1 MYKAL
6 IDRDSLVD
14 PMVLSDYEIL
24 STYEEKWEGDEPE
37 VLHISKVII
46 PEGKVSGLIKIL
58 SSHGLQEGWFA
69 LVWNYSSAIVV
80 FKDRVFTLQNKKPW
94 NEAELS
100 EIMEYGKKNEID
112 KKYFLNMRSVMDTW

>member
-6 IDRDSLVD
+6 IDHDSLVD

-24 STYEEKWEGDEPE
+24 GTYEEKWEGDEPE

-80 FKDRVFTLQNKKPW
+80 FKDRVFTLQNKNPW
-94 NEAELS
+94 NEVELS
-100 EIMEYGKKNEID
+100 EIIEYGKENEID